1 MATTSNRLIFRWRN
15 DFVKAME
22 NFRSDMPPEEWAD
35 VYIPQG
41 HLKALHPQS
50 MLIEG
55 MRGSGKSFWSR
66 VFTQP
71 HLRHAL
77 SQSAIDGWLKD
88 ELALI
93 TDCKGI
99 LWDKTDNSTSLPNK
113 ASVKN
118 WLDSSSFD
126 PMLFWAVIV
135 LCQFPIDDA
144 LGMPEG
150 DIYDKWTARIQW
162 AQVNPE
168 RVMSA
173 LHLCNEKQSSKA
185 EQILVVID
193 GFDVV
198 STKFSH
204 TQALMRGI
212 FQLLLEFRYAKGLRF
227 KVFVREDILKAS
239 ETAVSDAS
247 KLINE
252 KVTLDWKPS
261 DLFGLV
267 FHFLAQQ
274 SSYFRNRF
282 EIETGQKFKR
292 YAAGTSSRFE
302 HPSLTTVETQEKMWK
317 WLAGPFMGS
326 TPTKGHTYSWIIKH
340 LEDGKS
346 RISPRTFL
354 NAVKVSLEET
364 ASNSKYSEHS
374 LVIHHEAIR
383 EGVRR
388 ASQDRVEELNDEYL
402 WVHKALGILKLK
414 SKTVPINW
422 SELLAVWKEGNKQFQ
437 DVISVVEK
445 TAEQTLIPW
454 DMDVNLSLDDKAI
467 HLLETMI
474 NIGVFQ
480 LRERQ
485 NVKRVDLPD
494 IYRLGYRIG
503 RNGGIAVQKKK

>member
-1 MATTSNRLIFRWRN
+1 MATISNRKIIQYRH
-15 DFVKAME
+15 DYAKSME
-22 NFRSDMPPEEWAD
+22 SFRSDMPPEEWAD

-50 MLIEG
+50 ILIEG

-66 VFTQP
+66 VFTSP
-71 HLRHAL
+71 VLRHAL

-99 LWDKTDNSTSLPNK
+99 LWDKTDSATSLPNK

-118 WLDSSSFD
+118 WLDSFGFD

-150 DIYDKWTARIQW
+150 DEYDKWTARIQW
-162 AQVNPE
+162 AQKNPE
-168 RVMSA
+168 RVMNA
-173 LHLCNEKQSSKA
+173 LHLLNKKQASTEA
-185 EQILVVID
+185 QILVVID
-193 GFDVV
+193 GFDVI

-227 KVFVREDILKAS
+227 KVFVREDILTAS

-252 KVTLDWKPS
+252 KVTLDWKS
-261 DLFGLV
+261 ADLFGLV
-267 FHFLAQQ
+267 FHFLAQKTP
-274 SSYFRNRF
+274 SFRTRF
-282 EIETGQKFKR
+282 EGVTGQKFR
-292 YAAGTSSRFE
+292 RSQVGTSSRYE
-302 HPSLTTVETQEKMWK
+302 HPTLAMAEMQEKMWK

-354 NAVKVSLEET
+354 KAVKVSLEET
-364 ASNSKYSEHS
+364 ANNVKYSEYP
-374 LVIHHEAIR
+374 LVIHYEAIR
-383 EGVRR
+383 EGVRL
-388 ASQDRVEELNDEYL
+388 ASQDRVAELNDEYL
-402 WVHKALGILKLK
+402 WVHKALDILKVK
-414 SKTVPINW
+414 NKNVPIDW
-422 SELLAVWKEGNKQFQ
+422 SELLAVWKEGNRLLQ
-437 DVISVVEK
+437 DVISAVEK
-445 TAEQTLIPW
+445 TAMKTLIPW
-454 DMDVNLSLDDKAI
+454 DNEINLTLDNKAMV
-467 HLLETMI
+467 LRKTMI
-474 NIGVFQ
+474 NIGVLQ

-485 NVKRVDLPD
+485 KVERVDLPD

-503 RNGGIAVQKKK
+503 RNGGISVQKKK

>member
-1 MATTSNRLIFRWRN
+1 MATISNRNVIRWRT
-15 DFVKAME
+15 DFVKSME

-41 HLKALHPQS
+41 HLKALQPQS

-99 LWDKTDNSTSLPNK
+99 LWDKTDNPTSLPNK

-118 WLDSSSFD
+118 WLNSSGFD

-144 LGMPEG
+144 LGMPIG
-150 DIYDKWTARIQW
+150 DTYDKWTVRIQW
-162 AQVNPE
+162 AQENPE
-168 RVMSA
+168 RVMRA
-173 LHLCNEKQSSKA
+173 LHLRNEEQSLKA

-227 KVFVREDILKAS
+227 KVFVREDILKAA

-252 KVTLDWKPS
+252 KVTLDWKPQ

-274 SSYFRNRF
+274 SPYFRSRF
-282 EIETGQKFKR
+282 EDVIGQKFKR
-292 YAAGTSSRFE
+292 STTNSRYE
-302 HPSLTTVETQEKMWK
+302 HPTLTTVETQEKMWK
-317 WLAGPFMGS
+317 WLAGSFMGS

-354 NAVKVSLEET
+354 KAVKVSLEET

-402 WVHKALGILKLK
+402 WVNKALGILKLK
-414 SKTVPINW
+414 SRTVPIDW
-422 SELLAVWKEGNKQFQ
+422 IDLLAVWKEGNTQSQ

-445 TAEQTLIPW
+445 IAVQTLIPW
-454 DMDVNLSLDDKAI
+454 DMDLHLSLDDKAI

-503 RNGGIAVQKKK
+503 RNGGISVQKKK